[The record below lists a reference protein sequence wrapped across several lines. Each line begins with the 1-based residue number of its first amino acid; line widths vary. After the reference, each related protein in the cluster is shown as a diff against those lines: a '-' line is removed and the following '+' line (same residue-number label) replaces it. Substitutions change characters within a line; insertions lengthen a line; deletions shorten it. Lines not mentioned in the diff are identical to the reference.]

1 MMINVNEVCEQI
13 SMFVPDITV
22 QPDDKLDESG
32 IDSMTLVRLVLQL
45 ESFFDV
51 MISDALLDTETFRT
65 PRNITNALNISK
77 DNSP

>member
-1 MMINVNEVCEQI
+1 MMIDVKEVCEQI
-13 SMFVPDITV
+13 SILVPDITV

-51 MISDALLDTETFRT
+51 VIPDALLGAETFKT
-65 PRNITNALNISK
+65 PRNITEALNSSK
-77 DNSP
+77 DNSL